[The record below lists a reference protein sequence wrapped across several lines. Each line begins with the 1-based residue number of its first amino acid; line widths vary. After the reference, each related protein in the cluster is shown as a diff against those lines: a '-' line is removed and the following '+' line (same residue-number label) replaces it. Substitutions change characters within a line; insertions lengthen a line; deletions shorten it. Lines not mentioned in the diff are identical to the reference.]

1 MSKNSNSFILFYK
14 TTKQTKWHNV
24 SIEILEDDIYDLNA
38 LNNFQELNIK
48 LKFSSNKLYLL
59 LDELSPIVYFMRKR
73 EKKKLCPNTINEINF
88 YTLLLINEWFIY
100 FKNPLEK
107 NLESPNKEE
116 QIAFLESQIEEKKL
130 HVQEESTTSKKTKNK
145 KKKSNKKVS
154 SVIEKDD
161 RLFSSENN
169 IFKGG
174 KSTSNIGEGLKSVE
188 NQKEAFPT
196 LKKTKL
202 LSLEENKPEESK
214 KKMIYATSS
223 LASKCVQKKSKFKT
237 IAILD
242 KIKYIVSGFR
252 MKEGQMKHL
261 NEIGL
266 IFVDGN
272 EKENYDFLVLVISFF
287 LFFKYFN

>member
-1 MSKNSNSFILFYK
+1 MSKKSNSFILFYK

-24 SIEILEDDIYDLNA
+24 SIEILVDDIYDLNA

-59 LDELSPIVYFMRKR
+59 LDELSPVVYFMRKR

-116 QIAFLESQIEEKKL
+116 QIAFIESQIEEKEL
-130 HVQEESTTSKKTKNK
+130 HVQEESTSSKKTKNK

-154 SVIEKDD
+154 SVLEKDD

-169 IFKGG
+169 IFKGV
-174 KSTSNIGEGLKSVE
+174 KPTSNIGEGLRSDE
-188 NQKEAFPT
+188 NQKEAYPT

-223 LASKCVQKKSKFKT
+223 LASKCVQKKGKFKT

-252 MKEGQMKHL
+252 MKEEQMKQL

-272 EKENYDFLVLVISFF
+272 EKENYDFLVLVISFI